1 MHEPTQ
7 TRMVAA
13 VRRRVR
19 GVLAEVTQV
28 LGLQCA
34 SVLLQAIQRMHAS
47 GVVVSRAFL
56 GPSAVRSLSR

>member
-7 TRMVAA
+7 VRMVAA
-13 VRRRVR
+13 GRRRVR

-34 SVLLQAIQRMHAS
+34 SILPQDSQRMHAR
-47 GVVVSRAFL
+47 GVVVSDAFL
-56 GPSAVRSLSR
+56 GPSAVRRLSR

>member
-13 VRRRVR
+13 VRCRVR

-34 SVLLQAIQRMHAS
+34 SILPQDSQRMHAS
-47 GVVVSRAFL
+47 GVVVSGAFL
-56 GPSAVRSLSR
+56 GPSAVRRLSR

>member
-1 MHEPTQ
+1 MHEPRQ
-7 TRMVAA
+7 ARMVAA

-47 GVVVSRAFL
+47 GVVVSREPL
-56 GPSAVRSLSR
+56 GPSAVRSLPR

>member
-13 VRRRVR
+13 VRCRVR

-34 SVLLQAIQRMHAS
+34 SI
-47 GVVVSRAFL
+47 L
-56 GPSAVRSLSR
+56 GIFAQPLELVH